1 MTVDGE
7 EATVYLA
14 TGIADASR
22 IKSPHLTLPD
32 HSQDAARTGRVILIK
47 SMQVF
52 TGALTQETKAVDFGK
67 RSSTLTTKQP
77 TVARASLPDR
87 AIR

>member
-32 HSQDAARTGRVILIK
+32 LIRRTPQGRGRVILIK

-52 TGALTQETKAVDFGK
+52 TGALDPGDQSRGFRGSDQA
-67 RSSTLTTKQP
+67 L
-77 TVARASLPDR
+77 
-87 AIR
+87 

>member
-1 MTVDGE
+1 MGKRRRSI
-7 EATVYLA
+7 LA

-32 HSQDAARTGRVILIK
+32 LIRRTPQGRGRVILIK

-52 TGALTQETKAVDFGK
+52 TGALTQETKAVDFAEAI
-67 RSSTLTTKQP
+67 TL
-77 TVARASLPDR
+77 
-87 AIR
+87 